1 MVLENNFSVESFDP
15 EVLREYDIRGIVGNN
30 LNNNTA
36 YTIGRTFGQIVKKKL
51 NSNKIV
57 TGYDGRLT
65 SPALHEALCYGL
77 KDSGADVFD
86 VGMGPT
92 PMIYFADFHLNS
104 DAAIMVTGSHNPSEY
119 NGFKMVLNKHSFFS
133 DEIKNLQTLINQNE
147 ITSNKGSIHKK
158 SIVQKYISRILHNI
172 NINKHIKV
180 AWDTG
185 NGAMGSVINQITSQL
200 INTEN
205 IIINAEVDGNFPNHH
220 PDPTVPKNME
230 QLINTVLENKCDIG
244 LAFDGDG
251 DRLGVIDNKGN
262 IVWADQY
269 MLILCSE
276 ISKLYKNPKIIMD
289 VKCSKVFFD
298 EAIKMNCDPIMSK
311 TGHSPIKEKMKEL
324 SSPLSGEMS
333 GHVCYSDDF
342 FGYDDA
348 MYVGLR
354 LLRILGNT
362 KQSLSELIDVFPK
375 TFSTPETRFDVEEVR
390 KFIIIDEV
398 KDRLRN
404 IEGKIID
411 IDGVR
416 VETKDG
422 WFLMRASNTQNQL
435 TCRAEAI
442 SKDGLLSLLSII
454 EEQLHLSGVSYK
466 FKI

>member
-36 YTIGRTFGQIVKKKL
+36 YTIGRTFGQIVQKKL

-119 NGFKMVLNKHSFFS
+119 NGFKMVLNKHAFFS
-133 DEIKNLQTLINQNE
+133 DEIKNLQTLINQNA
-147 ITSNKGSIHKK
+147 ITSNQGSINKK
-158 SIVQKYISRILHNI
+158 SIIQNYISRILHNI

-200 INTEN
+200 INTEI
-205 IIINAEVDGNFPNHH
+205 IIINAVVDGNFPNHH

-289 VKCSKVFFD
+289 VKCSKIFFD
-298 EAIKMNCDPIMSK
+298 EAIKMNCEPIMSK

-362 KQSLSELIDVFPK
+362 KLSLSDLIDVFPK
-375 TFSTPETRFDVEEVR
+375 TFSTPETRFDVDEAR

-398 KDRLRN
+398 KDRLRE

-454 EEQLHLSGVSYK
+454 EEQFQLSGVSYK

>member
-147 ITSNKGSIHKK
+147 ITSNQGSIHKK

-375 TFSTPETRFDVEEVR
+375 TFSTPETRFDVEEAR

>member
-36 YTIGRTFGQIVKKKL
+36 YTIGRTFGQIVQKKL

-119 NGFKMVLNKHSFFS
+119 NGFKMVLNKHAFFS
-133 DEIKNLQTLINQNE
+133 DEIKNLQTLINQNA
-147 ITSNKGSIHKK
+147 ITSNQGSINKK
-158 SIVQKYISRILHNI
+158 SIIQNYISRILHNI

-185 NGAMGSVINQITSQL
+185 NGAMGLVINQITSQL

-205 IIINAEVDGNFPNHH
+205 IIINAVVDGNFPNHH

-289 VKCSKVFFD
+289 VKCSKIFFD
-298 EAIKMNCDPIMSK
+298 EAIKMNCEPIMSK

-362 KQSLSELIDVFPK
+362 KLSLSDLIDVFPK
-375 TFSTPETRFDVEEVR
+375 TFSTPETRFDVDEAR

-398 KDRLRN
+398 KDRLRE

-454 EEQLHLSGVSYK
+454 EEQLQLSGVSYK

>member
-36 YTIGRTFGQIVKKKL
+36 YTIGRTFGQIVQKKL

-77 KDSGADVFD
+77 KDSGAEVFD

-92 PMIYFADFHLNS
+92 PMIYFADFHLNA

-147 ITSNKGSIHKK
+147 ITSNQGSIHKK
-158 SIVQKYISRILHNI
+158 SIVQNYISRILHNI

-298 EAIKMNCDPIMSK
+298 EAIKMNCNPIMSK

-354 LLRILGNT
+354 LLRILGNND
-362 KQSLSELIDVFPK
+362 QSLNDLINIFPK
-375 TFSTPETRFDVEEVR
+375 TFSTPETRFDVDEVR
-390 KFIIIDEV
+390 KFKIIDEV
-398 KDRLRN
+398 KERLSKKGWN
-404 IEGKIID
+404 IID

-416 VETKDG
+416 VENDDG

-435 TCRAEAI
+435 TCRAEANNKKI
-442 SKDGLLSLLSII
+442 LLSLINTI
-454 EEQLHLSGVSYK
+454 EEQLSLSGVNYK

>member
-36 YTIGRTFGQIVKKKL
+36 YTIGRTFGQIVQKKL

-77 KDSGADVFD
+77 KDSGAEVFD

-92 PMIYFADFHLNS
+92 PMIYFADFHLNA

-147 ITSNKGSIHKK
+147 ITSNQGSIHKK
-158 SIVQKYISRILHNI
+158 SIVQNYISRILHNI

-244 LAFDGDG
+244 FAFDGDG

-298 EAIKMNCDPIMSK
+298 EARKINCDPIMSR

-324 SSPLSGEMS
+324 DSPLSGEMS
-333 GHVCYSDDF
+333 GHVCYGDDF
-342 FGYDDA
+342 YGYDDA

-354 LLRILGNT
+354 LLRILANQD
-362 KQSLSELIDVFPK
+362 KSLSELINIYPK
-375 TFSTPETRFDVEEVR
+375 TFSTPETRFDVDESR
-390 KFIIIDEV
+390 KFKIIDEV
-398 KDRLRN
+398 KERLKN
-404 IEGKIID
+404 IDQKIID
-411 IDGVR
+411 IDGIR
-416 VETKDG
+416 VESQDG

-435 TCRAEAI
+435 TCRAE
-442 SKDGLLSLLSII
+442 SVSEKGLHKLVNII
-454 EEQLHLSGVSYK
+454 EEQLSLSGVNYK
-466 FKI
+466 FTI

>member
-1 MVLENNFSVESFDP
+1 MESENNFKIENFSP
-15 EVLREYDIRGIVGNN
+15 EVLREYDIRGIVGKN
-30 LNNNTA
+30 LTENTA
-36 YTIGRTFGQIVKKKL
+36 YTIGRTFGHIL
-51 NSNKIV
+51 CESFSNKKIAV
-57 TGYDGRLT
+57 GYDGRLT
-65 SPALHEALCYGL
+65 SPFLKEALCIGL
-77 KDSGADVFD
+77 IDSGANVYSIG
-86 VGMGPT
+86 VCPT
-92 PMIYFADFHLNS
+92 PMAYFAHYHLET
-104 DAAIMVTGSHNPSEY
+104 DAVVMVTGSHNPSEY

-185 NGAMGSVINQITSQL
+185 NGAMGAVINQITSQL

-362 KQSLSELIDVFPK
+362 KQLLSDLIDVFPK
-375 TFSTPETRFDVEEVR
+375 TFSTPETRFDVEEAR

-398 KDRLRN
+398 KDRLRK

-416 VETKDG
+416 VETKEG

>member
-1 MVLENNFSVESFDP
+1 MVLENNFSIESFDP

-36 YTIGRTFGQIVKKKL
+36 YTIGRTFGQIVQKKL

-77 KDSGADVFD
+77 KDSGAEVFD

-92 PMIYFADFHLNS
+92 PMIYFADFHLNA

-147 ITSNKGSIHKK
+147 ITSNQGSIHKK
-158 SIVQKYISRILHNI
+158 SIVQNYISRILHNI

-298 EAIKMNCDPIMSK
+298 EAIKMNCNPIMSK

-375 TFSTPETRFDVEEVR
+375 TFSTPETRFDVEEAR

-442 SKDGLLSLLSII
+442 SNDGLLSLLSII

>member
-1 MVLENNFSVESFDP
+1 MVLENNYSVENFDS

-36 YTIGRTFGQIVKKKL
+36 YTIGRTFGQIVQKKL

-65 SPALHEALCYGL
+65 SPLLHEALCYGL
-77 KDSGADVFD
+77 KDSGADVID

-92 PMIYFADFHLNS
+92 PMIYFADFYLNS

-147 ITSNKGSIHKK
+147 ITLNQGSINKK
-158 SIVQKYISRILHNI
+158 SIVQKYIARILQNI

-205 IIINAEVDGNFPNHH
+205 IIINAEVDGSFPNHH

-276 ISKLYKNPKIIMD
+276 ISKLYKHPKVIMD

-342 FGYDDA
+342 YGYDDA

-354 LLRILGNT
+354 LLRILGNK
-362 KQSLSELIDVFPK
+362 KQSLSDLIDVFPK
-375 TFSTPETRFDVEEVR
+375 TFSTPETRFDVDEAR

-398 KDRLRN
+398 KDRLRK

-416 VETKDG
+416 VENKDG

-442 SKDGLLSLLSII
+442 SKDGLLSLLNII
-454 EEQLHLSGVSYK
+454 EEQLRLSGVSYK